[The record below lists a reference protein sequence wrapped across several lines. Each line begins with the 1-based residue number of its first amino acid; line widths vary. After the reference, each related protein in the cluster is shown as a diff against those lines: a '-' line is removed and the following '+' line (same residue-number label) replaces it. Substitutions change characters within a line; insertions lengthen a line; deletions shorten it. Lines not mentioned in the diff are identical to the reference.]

1 MLVLIPSPLG
11 DLLLEELQLL
21 RHRGNG
27 FQDGWL
33 RLGSARS

>member
-1 MLVLIPSPLG
+1 LG

-21 RHRGNG
+21 RHRRNG

-33 RLGSARS
+33 RLGSLLNPAVA